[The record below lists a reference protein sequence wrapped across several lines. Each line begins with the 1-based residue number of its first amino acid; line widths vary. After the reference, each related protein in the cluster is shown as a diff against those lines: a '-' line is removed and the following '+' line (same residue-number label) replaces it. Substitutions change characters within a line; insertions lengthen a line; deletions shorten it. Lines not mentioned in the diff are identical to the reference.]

1 MFLNTDLISFV
12 KILVKEDQSLTSG
25 TIVVGDLCQ
34 MITSFLLIIKMVEK
48 D

>member
-1 MFLNTDLISFV
+1 MFLNPDLIALE

-25 TIVVGDLCQ
+25 TIVVGDMCQ
-34 MITSFLLIIKMVEK
+34 MITSVSLIANMVEK